1 MKNSSVL
8 IASST
13 VSDGSMSASVSADQ
27 RLKNRQGFLARYG
40 ISAEQTALVHLKY
53 EGNDF
58 RRFVTIDSRYAGDG
72 IVTPSTI
79 VADALFTRD
88 SQIALLLPVADCIG
102 AVLSDTHQGIIGL
115 AHLGR
120 HNLLQEGGYALVR
133 YMVNQ
138 FGTDPT
144 QVEVYLSAA
153 AGGTRYPLYDFDNQS
168 MHSVA
173 VDQLR
178 SAGIDQAKI
187 TVDDRD
193 TTTDD
198 ALFSHSEFLKGNQE
212 IDGRQAVICM
222 KR

>member
-8 IASST
+8 VAIST
-13 VSDGSMSASVSADQ
+13 VSDGSMSASVSADH
-27 RLKNRQGFLARYG
+27 RLRNRQDFLARYG
-40 ISAEQTALVHLKY
+40 ISAEQTTLVRLKY
-53 EGNDF
+53 EGNDY
-58 RRFVTIDSRYAGDG
+58 RRFLTIDSRHAGDG

-79 VADALFTRD
+79 IADALFTRN

-102 AVLSDTHQGIIGL
+102 AVLYDTRQGIIGL

-120 HNLLQEGGYALVR
+120 HNLLQMGGHALVR
-133 YMVNQ
+133 YMVDQ
-138 FGTDPT
+138 FGTDPG

-168 MHSVA
+168 LHSVA

-178 SAGIDQAKI
+178 SAGIDWANI
-187 TVDDRD
+187 TVDNRD

-212 IDGRQAVICM
+212 IDGRQVVICM
-222 KR
+222 MR